1 MRYRFPS
8 LLRSNS
14 DLLRGL
20 SGLFL
25 LLISGL
31 TGWMVACTPAAASA
45 PSAQT
50 QPYTFYLYA
59 WTEDNAENWLVP
71 LEPETL
77 DDQPEE
83 RSMELGRA
91 WRLSSDGSTLVN
103 VEYPEGRASLDA
115 EDIWADNAC
124 FRQRAYFDPAG
135 DRLYCVVD
143 PAVTGANEPEAMQVA
158 AYDIES
164 GLKVGEVVLPGVLIG
179 GSKTERNGL
188 PVEAFLEPAVAL
200 SPDGQRLAI
209 FHAEADKITLVDADS
224 LTVKETFSLKRS
236 TNLWDWLGL
245 APAIAQ
251 AKVDMQGT
259 IRQATFSSDGQYLYL
274 FSQEVWVRPEDAPT
288 GRGLWLVDLEQGRIV
303 ADALPEYQIQWVR
316 PAPDGTVYVF
326 GTTDKRLLPYEIR
339 STSPSMLWHLD
350 GRTLEI
356 LAERPFTGY
365 PQGRIVEGTADMDS
379 HEVAS
384 TNEQYSDCPVTQP
397 PKTPFI
403 PPEPWPSQPPGEGQF
418 WLGDSGL
425 WTALPIS
432 GSWRQLAL
440 GEKFWWWSEK
450 FDVAEDAMPD
460 LTVTARR
467 LDGDVPS
474 FQVSEATNGYHESF
488 NLAMLIGVELASP
501 GCWEFTGQ
509 YKGHQLSF
517 VLWVPP
523 Q

>member
-1 MRYRFPS
+1 MGLSGVLFYKVTLPEVIKRKKMRYIFTR

-14 DLLRGL
+14 APLPGLPGLL
-20 SGLFL
+20 L
-25 LLISGL
+25 LLIFGL
-31 TGWMVACTPAAASA
+31 IGWVVACSPTIAKV
-45 PSAQT
+45 PSAQA
-50 QPYTFYLYA
+50 QPYTFYRYT
-59 WTEDNAENWLVP
+59 WTEDSAENWLVP
-71 LEPETL
+71 
-77 DDQPEE
+77 
-83 RSMELGRA
+83 
-91 WRLSSDGSTLVN
+91 
-103 VEYPEGRASLDA
+103 
-115 EDIWADNAC
+115 
-124 FRQRAYFDPAG
+124 
-135 DRLYCVVD
+135 
-143 PAVTGANEPEAMQVA
+143 
-158 AYDIES
+158 
-164 GLKVGEVVLPGVLIG
+164 
-179 GSKTERNGL
+179 
-188 PVEAFLEPAVAL
+188 
-200 SPDGQRLAI
+200 
-209 FHAEADKITLVDADS
+209 
-224 LTVKETFSLKRS
+224 
-236 TNLWDWLGL
+236 
-245 APAIAQ
+245 
-251 AKVDMQGT
+251 
-259 IRQATFSSDGQYLYL
+259 
-274 FSQEVWVRPEDAPT
+274 
-288 GRGLWLVDLEQGRIV
+288 
-303 ADALPEYQIQWVR
+303 LPEYQIQWVR

-339 STSPSMLWHLD
+339 STSPSILWHLD

-365 PQGRIVEGTADMDS
+365 RQGWIVEGTADMDS
-379 HEVAS
+379 HEAAS
-384 TNEQYSDCPVTQP
+384 TNEQYSNCPVTQP

-488 NLAMLIGVELASP
+488 NWAMLIGVELASP